1 MSPRSRGR
9 FPQNDSLS
17 RRPPMA
23 PEPTSARWN
32 GMVTKGA
39 LYLGIDGGGSRCRAR
54 IEDEY
59 GAALGEGS
67 SGPAT
72 TRLGIDQAWRSIL
85 QACAAA
91 AEQAGI
97 AREDFARLHA
107 GIGLSGL
114 GRRGAQAALEQ
125 LAHPFASV
133 RFISDGLA
141 SCLGAPVGVVGAI
154 VVADT
159 GACRASML

>member
-1 MSPRSRGR
+1 MNPRSHSR

-17 RRPPMA
+17 RRPPMD

-85 QACAAA
+85 QACPAA

-97 AREDFARLHA
+97 PREAFARIHA
-107 GIGLSGL
+107 ERSLLPLCHPAPQPAHHPI
-114 GRRGAQAALEQ
+114 
-125 LAHPFASV
+125 AHPLPSLSF
-133 RFISDGLA
+133 
-141 SCLGAPVGVVGAI
+141 
-154 VVADT
+154 
-159 GACRASML
+159 

>member
-1 MSPRSRGR
+1 MNPRSHSR

-17 RRPPMA
+17 RRPPMD

-39 LYLGIDGGGSRCRAR
+39 LYLGIDGGGSRCRSR

-72 TRLGIDQAWRSIL
+72 TRLGIYQAWRSTP
-85 QACAAA
+85 QAFPAPP
-91 AEQAGI
+91 EQP
-97 AREDFARLHA
+97 
-107 GIGLSGL
+107 GLS
-114 GRRGAQAALEQ
+114 RTT
-125 LAHPFASV
+125 
-133 RFISDGLA
+133 
-141 SCLGAPVGVVGAI
+141 C
-154 VVADT
+154 
-159 GACRASML
+159 